1 MYLGKSKR
9 EAKDLVELGLRLLC
23 DLLLVA
29 TVLAFVLAGYG
40 LHRCF
45 MWIYVKLAG

>member
-1 MYLGKSKR
+1 MYLRKIQR
-9 EAKDLVELGLRLLC
+9 EAKDLVELGLRLFY

-40 LHRCF
+40 LHRLF